1 MIKVRQLCDPCYPFT
16 HANSLPKNSCFLK
29 SADSAPEGRYSEGN
43 RDLDA
48 GRCRGYRAIPPSL
61 PEMNILFLT
70 HQGDMAGSTYSISF
84 LARGL
89 AARGHHIYVGARRA
103 SLLFSLFEG
112 TRVTLIPM
120 TFKSSTDLANMRQ
133 IRDAVRTYDIQIVN
147 PQSSKD
153 RYTSI
158 LAKRLFG
165 LKYRIVFTRR
175 QRSRSF
181 GGWLHT
187 RLIEA
192 NTSRIVA
199 VSEGVKRSLMSK
211 GFRENHIK
219 VIPNGMPMDKFK
231 TIDPSYIETLRK
243 QFDIRE
249 GDFVVGCIARR
260 KQQEQLLEALNDV
273 KKPLKMIFVG
283 MPQKAEWVE
292 IENAITVPHQI
303 WWVGVVPLDKVLN
316 YYFLFDIHVLPSV
329 AEGLS
334 QTLLETFYLGI
345 PNIAT
350 EAAGN
355 IDLIEDGVNG
365 LFFKEGETKKL
376 ASLIERLRDDPAL
389 REKLVAGG
397 KETVKDYPIERT
409 VERFEAFFESLLR
422 GS

>member
-1 MIKVRQLCDPCYPFT
+1 
-16 HANSLPKNSCFLK
+16 
-29 SADSAPEGRYSEGN
+29 
-43 RDLDA
+43 
-48 GRCRGYRAIPPSL
+48 
-61 PEMNILFLT
+61 
-70 HQGDMAGSTYSISF
+70 MAGSTYSVSF
-84 LARGL
+84 LAKGL
-89 AARGHHIYVGARRA
+89 AERGHKIYVGARKE
-103 SLLFSLFEG
+103 SLLFTLFED
-112 TRVTLIPM
+112 TSVILIPM
-120 TFKSSTDLANMRQ
+120 TFRSSTDLGNMKQ
-133 IRDAVRTYDIQIVN
+133 IRDAVKKYSIQIVN

-187 RLIEA
+187 RLVEA

-211 GFRENHIK
+211 GFREKHIK
-219 VIPNGMPMDKFK
+219 VIPNGMPMDKFR
-231 TIDPSYIETLRK
+231 TIDPAFIEKLK
-243 QFDIRE
+243 KEFDIQPD
-249 GDFVVGCIARR
+249 DFVVGCIARR
-260 KQQEQLLEALNDV
+260 KQQEQLLEALNFV

-292 IENAITVPHQI
+292 IENAITVPHKI
-303 WWVGVVPLDKVLN
+303 WWVGEVPLDKVLN
-316 YYFLFDIHVLPSV
+316 YYFLFDVHVLPSV

-365 LFFKEGETKKL
+365 LFFKEGETEKL
-376 ASLIERLRDDPAL
+376 ARLIETLRDDPAL
-389 REKLVAGG
+389 RKKLVSGG
-397 KETVKDYPIERT
+397 KETVKDYPIEKT
-409 VERFEAFFESLLR
+409 VERFEAFFENLLR
-422 GS
+422 